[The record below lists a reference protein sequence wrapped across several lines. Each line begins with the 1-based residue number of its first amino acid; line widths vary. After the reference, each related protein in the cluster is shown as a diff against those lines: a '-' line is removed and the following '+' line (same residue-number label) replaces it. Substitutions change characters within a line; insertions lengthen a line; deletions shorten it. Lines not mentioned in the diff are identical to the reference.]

1 MEKLREREL
10 KLLEVFIVAKRLSL
24 DVNLSIPASEFV
36 LLTISLFHSNS
47 NSLLK
52 KLMSK

>member
-10 KLLEVFIVAKRLSL
+10 KLLQAFIVAKRLCL
-24 DVNLSIPASEFV
+24 VINLSIPASQFV
-36 LLTISLFHSNS
+36 LLTILLYHSKS

-52 KLMSK
+52 KLMNK